1 MQQSDDP
8 EKLEIAI
15 EHLEAERMRRVL
27 EKVQRGEAV
36 FDGQID
42 IRGLPARDE
51 KPIDEWKPIG
61 RDELGREVYPGPA
74 PSLDEH
80 GRPEPR
86 VLKVFTGVPR
96 GGIEADGVSLDPDE
110 QKPMPSFSQ
119 REWLERPPVAKAEPE
134 LAPAL
139 TPSPPRVVRVQIE
152 APSEREPGGVI
163 MEAAYTV
170 AGGTLTVTDMQA
182 RQIGS
187 GYVNPDD
194 DFDAAARR
202 VVLRERGPSSF

>member
-8 EKLEIAI
+8 DKLEIAI

-42 IRGLPARDE
+42 IRGLPATDE
-51 KPIDEWKPIG
+51 KPNDEWKPIG

-96 GGIEADGVSLDPDE
+96 GGIEADGVPFDPG
-110 QKPMPSFSQ
+110 S
-119 REWLERPPVAKAEPE
+119 R
-134 LAPAL
+134 
-139 TPSPPRVVRVQIE
+139 
-152 APSEREPGGVI
+152 
-163 MEAAYTV
+163 AAQN
-170 AGGTLTVTDMQA
+170 L
-182 RQIGS
+182 
-187 GYVNPDD
+187 PK
-194 DFDAAARR
+194 
-202 VVLRERGPSSF
+202 